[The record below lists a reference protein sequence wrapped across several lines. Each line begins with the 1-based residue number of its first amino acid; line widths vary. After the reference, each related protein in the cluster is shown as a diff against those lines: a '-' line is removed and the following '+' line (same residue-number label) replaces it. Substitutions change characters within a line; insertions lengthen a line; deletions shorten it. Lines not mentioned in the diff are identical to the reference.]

1 MLSLDGKDMKVFAL
15 LNELDYYKYEV
26 LSKEED
32 LMQATEQNDSTK
44 FREILNSIGITTP
57 EHLDWTELRTAFL
70 TFLWNFQNDN
80 QIDFI
85 TRPFDGENMSEEDD
99 FEDQGE
105 SMSEE
110 DDIEDL
116 KSELAAHEE
125 ELAEVVEELEQ
136 AIEQGKI
143 TWVKNKL
150 AQFGIWIKPHLTW
163 EGLKSAFFEFSRY
176 LI

>member
-1 MLSLDGKDMKVFAL
+1 MLLLDGKSMEVYAF
-15 LNELDYYKYEV
+15 LNELDYYKSEV

-44 FREILNSIGITTP
+44 FQEILNSIGITTP
-57 EHLDWTELRTAFL
+57 EHLNWDELRTAFL
-70 TFLWNFQNDN
+70 VFFWGFQNDN

-85 TRPFDGENMSEEDD
+85 TRPIHGENMSEEDD
-99 FEDQGE
+99 FEDHGE

-143 TWVKNKL
+143 AWVKNKL

-163 EGLKSAFFEFSRY
+163 EGLKSAFFEFVKY
-176 LI
+176 L